1 MRITNEI
8 FVNLNIDNYLK
19 FLFFFMTLLY
29 AKLITNR
36 LSFNLFVINMFYVK
50 RILGILDKQI
60 KANPALP
67 HAPTKNPPL
76 N

>member
-1 MRITNEI
+1 
-8 FVNLNIDNYLK
+8 VN
-19 FLFFFMTLLY
+19 
-29 AKLITNR
+29 A
-36 LSFNLFVINMFYVK
+36 
-50 RILGILDKQI
+50 GILERQI